1 MIVPLWFTLSL
12 LCALFWSAADAL
24 SKRALRDHS
33 LQSVFWAR
41 WAYAIPFLLAAFFA
55 LPLPPLDPLF
65 WVIIGLS
72 VPFEIAAGLLYL
84 RALQLSPMSLTIP
97 LLAWTPVFTALVSF
111 LVLGEVPGPSGALG
125 IALVASGSYLLSWQ
139 RGRGLLEP
147 IRALGRERGSL
158 LMLGVAAIFSVTSS
172 LGKIGV
178 QHSSPVAFGFLYS
191 LSTTAVFTVM
201 VLLRQGK
208 GALGGFT
215 PSRWL
220 WAVGAASGVMILLH
234 FTAIELTEVAY
245 MISVKRTSLLFSAL
259 IGVLLFGEHGAPQ
272 RLFGAAVMFGGIV
285 LLGFGT

>member
-1 MIVPLWFTLSL
+1 MVPLWFVLSL
-12 LCALFWSAADAL
+12 LCAVFWSAADAL

-41 WAYAIPFLLAAFFA
+41 WAYAIPFLLPVFFV

-65 WVIIGLS
+65 WVILGLS

-84 RALQLSPMSLTIP
+84 RALQLSPLSLTIP

-111 LVLGEVPGPSGALG
+111 VVLGEIPGPIGALG
-125 IALVASGSYLLSWQ
+125 IALVVAGSYLLSWQ
-139 RGRGLLEP
+139 GGRGLLEP

-158 LMLGVAAIFSVTSS
+158 FMLAVAALFSVTSS

-178 QHSSPVAFGFLYS
+178 QHSSPVTFGVVYTL
-191 LSTTAVFTVM
+191 LTASVFAVL

-234 FTAIELTEVAY
+234 FTALELTKVAY
-245 MISVKRTSLLFSAL
+245 MIAVKRTSLIFS
-259 IGVLLFGEHGAPQ
+259 VLLGLLFFGERMAPQ
-272 RLFGAAVMFGGIV
+272 RLLGAAVMLGGIV
-285 LLGFGT
+285 LLGLGT